1 MKMEEAL
8 RLERKEK
15 DKFKQYYELMVLW
28 MRRQRQGASV
38 GDYIL
43 GKGFDSVGIYGKGLL
58 GEMLF
63 QELQECGRLEVKCC
77 IDMNKND
84 CGIFPE
90 VITPEEI
97 SRDNAPQVI
106 IVTPFLEY
114 ASIRNDLSQRCD
126 AMILSLED
134 VIYFCGKKD

>member
-15 DKFKQYYELMVLW
+15 DKFKQYFELMALW
-28 MRRQRQGASV
+28 MRRQRQNASV

-43 GKGFDSVGIYGKGLL
+43 GKGFNSVGIYGKGLL

-63 QELQECGRLEVKCC
+63 QELQECEQLEVKYY
-77 IDMNKND
+77 IDRDKGGCEMPVAVVAPD
-84 CGIFPE
+84 
-90 VITPEEI
+90 EI
-97 SRDNAPQVI
+97 SKENEPQVI

-114 ASIRNDLSQRCD
+114 TSIRNDLSKRCD

>member
-8 RLERKEK
+8 YLERKEK
-15 DKFKQYYELMVLW
+15 DKFKQYFELMGLW
-28 MRRQRQGASV
+28 MMRQKQNDSI

-43 GKGFDSVGIYGKGLL
+43 EKGFDSVGIYGKGVL
-58 GEMLF
+58 GELLF
-63 QELQECGRLEVKCC
+63 QELQECERLEVKYC
-77 IDMNKND
+77 IDRDKSG

-106 IVTPFLEY
+106 IVTPYLEY
-114 ASIRNDLSQRCD
+114 ASIRNDLSKRCD